1 MRGYERILKGRAAGQ
16 GGGKP
21 RPYHTRPGKP
31 THPCMVG
38 ATLAPA
44 LGTVALGTVTLG
56 TVTRVAVGLYLIIY
70 AIFSI

>member
-38 ATLAPA
+38 ATLAVA
-44 LGTVALGTVTLG
+44 LGTVALG

>member
-1 MRGYERILKGRAAGQ
+1 MRGYERILKGRAAGH

-38 ATLAPA
+38 ATLA
-44 LGTVALGTVTLG
+44 VALGTVTLG